1 MTRVPINRVRVDEK
15 HLPVSLAPSGKSLA
29 AYCALMLAD
38 LTIGPHFSTSA
49 LWKAPSAAG
58 VS

>member
-38 LTIGPHFSTSA
+38 LTIGHHFSASA
-49 LWKAPSAAG
+49 L
-58 VS
+58 